1 MKFLQ
6 VAKCT
11 QIPPGTVSQ
20 LKDGIEPVT
29 FRETQ
34 PRLYNDS
41 CEKSVTKAI
50 KSHCLLLPQTLA
62 SSAATGNRASSIW
75 AMTLMESIS

>member
-1 MKFLQ
+1 M
-6 VAKCT
+6 
-11 QIPPGTVSQ
+11 QIPSGTVSQ
-20 LKDGIEPVT
+20 LKDGTEPVT

-50 KSHCLLLPQTLA
+50 KSRLLFPQTLA
-62 SSAATGNRASSIW
+62 SSAATANRANSIW
-75 AMTLMESIS
+75 AMTLTESTSYTKPSR